1 MLPLWLIKAGAA
13 LALLAAVWFHGRGAG
28 AASVRVEWQAQ
39 QLHDRE
45 AADAARESD
54 RLRGRAADADYQARR
69 AAAARRAV
77 TPSPESVYALHATIC
92 PPAGPLGRPL
102 EFGDVPVPGA
112 WLDRLRDA
120 GADY

>member
-1 MLPLWLIKAGAA
+1 MPLWLIKAGVA
-13 LALLAAVWFHGRGAG
+13 LALLAGVWLHGRSTG
-28 AASVRVEWQAQ
+28 AASVRAESQAQ
-39 QLHDRE
+39 QLADRE

-54 RLRGRAADADYQARR
+54 RLRARAADADYQARR

-102 EFGDVPVPGA
+102 ELGDVPVPRA
-112 WLDRLRDA
+112 WLNRLRDA